1 MTKDLTQGKITPL
14 LVKFTIP
21 LLFGNIFQLMY
32 NSVDSIIVG
41 QLVGK
46 EALAAVGTSNPLMTL
61 AILFVNGMCI
71 GASILMGTQYGAK
84 KMDVLK
90 RQISTTM
97 IAGIVFSI
105 TVTLFCILF
114 ARPLLL
120 LIRVQ
125 EEVLPL
131 AVPYLRIVFL
141 GFIFTFIY
149 NFFAC
154 TLRALGDS
162 TTPLYFLVASS
173 VLNIIGDLFFV
184 AVLRWG
190 SMGCAV
196 ATVVSEAVCCM
207 LCIIY
212 IKRKVPE
219 LNLGK
224 AWFVFDGSL
233 LKQTILYGWTSAMQQ
248 GTVQLGKI
256 GVQAIANTMGVS
268 VMAAYTIVNR
278 IDDFA
283 CLPEQNIAH
292 SMTSFM
298 AQNSG
303 AGKKERVRKG
313 FWGGMKIELVYGM
326 IIFLVCF
333 FFAEPIVRLFVSD
346 TDVVKEGVTYLKLI
360 SFMYLLPAVTNG
372 IQGYFRGIGDL
383 KITLISSMV
392 NMGVRVLAAF
402 VFVFGFAMKVETF
415 QIVGADGE
423 EVALLRQLVRDEDGG
438 RRLDHGAHFHLLV
451 ELLALCTQLG
461 AALVQHGLGVLQLP
475 QAGDHGEH
483 DAHVAVGRSPQQ
495 RTQLG
500 LEEVLPGQTDADGA
514 VAQCGV
520 VLVVQLHV
528 IHGLVRADVFSVLN

>member
-97 IAGIVFSI
+97 IAGIVFSVA
-105 TVTLFCILF
+105 VTLFCILF

-131 AVPYLRIVFL
+131 AVSYLRIVFL

-224 AWFVFDGSL
+224 AWFVFDGTL

-303 AGKKERVRKG
+303 AGKKDRVRKG

-333 FFAEPIVRLFVSD
+333 FFAEPVVRLFVRD
-346 TDVVKEGVTYLKLI
+346 TDVVKEGVTYLELI

-415 QIVGADGE
+415 PFACLAGWIAMLIT
-423 EVALLRQLVRDEDGG
+423 EVPLLVRSYG
-438 RRLDHGAHFHLLV
+438 RLK
-451 ELLALCTQLG
+451 
-461 AALVQHGLGVLQLP
+461 
-475 QAGDHGEH
+475 HGEN
-483 DAHVAVGRSPQQ
+483 AV
-495 RTQLG
+495 
-500 LEEVLPGQTDADGA
+500 
-514 VAQCGV
+514 
-520 VLVVQLHV
+520 
-528 IHGLVRADVFSVLN
+528 I

>member
-105 TVTLFCILF
+105 AVTLFCILF

-125 EEVLPL
+125 EEVLP
-131 AVPYLRIVFL
+131 ACSSYLRIVFL

-162 TTPLYFLVASS
+162 TDTALFSCGKLGAQYHR
-173 VLNIIGDLFFV
+173 DLFFV
-184 AVLRWG
+184 ACSDGQHGAVRSQRSSARRCVVL
-190 SMGCAV
+190 
-196 ATVVSEAVCCM
+196 

-212 IKRKVPE
+212 IKRKVPV

-224 AWFVFDGSL
+224 AWFVFVD
-233 LKQTILYGWTSAMQQ
+233 
-248 GTVQLGKI
+248 
-256 GVQAIANTMGVS
+256 
-268 VMAAYTIVNR
+268 R
-278 IDDFA
+278 
-283 CLPEQNIAH
+283 C
-292 SMTSFM
+292 
-298 AQNSG
+298 
-303 AGKKERVRKG
+303 
-313 FWGGMKIELVYGM
+313 
-326 IIFLVCF
+326 
-333 FFAEPIVRLFVSD
+333 
-346 TDVVKEGVTYLKLI
+346 
-360 SFMYLLPAVTNG
+360 
-372 IQGYFRGIGDL
+372 
-383 KITLISSMV
+383 
-392 NMGVRVLAAF
+392 
-402 VFVFGFAMKVETF
+402 
-415 QIVGADGE
+415 
-423 EVALLRQLVRDEDGG
+423 
-438 RRLDHGAHFHLLV
+438 
-451 ELLALCTQLG
+451 
-461 AALVQHGLGVLQLP
+461 
-475 QAGDHGEH
+475 
-483 DAHVAVGRSPQQ
+483 
-495 RTQLG
+495 
-500 LEEVLPGQTDADGA
+500 
-514 VAQCGV
+514 
-520 VLVVQLHV
+520 
-528 IHGLVRADVFSVLN
+528 

>member
-1 MTKDLTQGKITPL
+1 MSTIEKHDMTQGKILLPL
-14 LVKFTIP
+14 VSFTIP
-21 LLFGNIFQLMY
+21 LVLGNLFQLTY
-32 NSVDSIIVG
+32 NAADSVIVG
-41 QLVGK
+41 KYVG
-46 EALAAVGTSNPLMTL
+46 EQALAAVGTSTPIMNI
-61 AILFVNGMCI
+61 AILLISGMCM
-71 GASILMGTQYGAK
+71 GASVLMSSQYGAK
-84 KMDVLK
+84 DYDTLS

-97 IAGIVFSI
+97 LAGCGFSVVFS
-105 TVTLFCILF
+105 LLM
-114 ARPLLL
+114 LLL
-120 LIRVQ
+120 ANPVLRLIRVQ
-125 EEVLPL
+125 ETAIPES
-131 AVPYLRIVFL
+131 AAYLRIIFMGL
-141 GFIFTFIY
+141 IFTFMY
-149 NFFAC
+149 NFLAN
-154 TLRALGDS
+154 TMRALGDS

-224 AWFVFDGSL
+224 AWFVFDGTL

-333 FFAEPIVRLFVSD
+333 FFAEPVVRLFVRD

-415 QIVGADGE
+415 PFACLAGWIAMLITEGP
-423 EVALLRQLVRDEDGG
+423 LLVRSYG
-438 RRLDHGAHFHLLV
+438 RLKR
-451 ELLALCTQLG
+451 
-461 AALVQHGLGVLQLP
+461 
-475 QAGDHGEH
+475 GEN
-483 DAHVAVGRSPQQ
+483 AV
-495 RTQLG
+495 
-500 LEEVLPGQTDADGA
+500 
-514 VAQCGV
+514 
-520 VLVVQLHV
+520 
-528 IHGLVRADVFSVLN
+528 I

>member
-131 AVPYLRIVFL
+131 AVSYLRIVFL

-224 AWFVFDGSL
+224 AWFVFDGTL

-248 GTVQLGKI
+248 GTVQLGK
-256 GVQAIANTMGVS
+256 S
-268 VMAAYTIVNR
+268 V
-278 IDDFA
+278 
-283 CLPEQNIAH
+283 C
-292 SMTSFM
+292 
-298 AQNSG
+298 
-303 AGKKERVRKG
+303 
-313 FWGGMKIELVYGM
+313 
-326 IIFLVCF
+326 
-333 FFAEPIVRLFVSD
+333 
-346 TDVVKEGVTYLKLI
+346 
-360 SFMYLLPAVTNG
+360 
-372 IQGYFRGIGDL
+372 
-383 KITLISSMV
+383 
-392 NMGVRVLAAF
+392 
-402 VFVFGFAMKVETF
+402 
-415 QIVGADGE
+415 
-423 EVALLRQLVRDEDGG
+423 RQLP
-438 RRLDHGAHFHLLV
+438 
-451 ELLALCTQLG
+451 TQWEF
-461 AALVQHGLGVLQLP
+461 P
-475 QAGDHGEH
+475 
-483 DAHVAVGRSPQQ
+483 
-495 RTQLG
+495 
-500 LEEVLPGQTDADGA
+500 
-514 VAQCGV
+514 
-520 VLVVQLHV
+520 
-528 IHGLVRADVFSVLN
+528 

>member
-105 TVTLFCILF
+105 AVTLFCILF

-131 AVPYLRIVFL
+131 AVSYLRIVFL

-224 AWFVFDGSL
+224 AWFAFDGTL

-283 CLPEQNIAH
+283 CLPGTEYCALYDVFYGAEQRSRKKGTCAKGILGRYEDRTGLWNGH
-292 SMTSFM
+292 F
-298 AQNSG
+298 SG
-303 AGKKERVRKG
+303 VLLFCRAG
-313 FWGGMKIELVYGM
+313 
-326 IIFLVCF
+326 C
-333 FFAEPIVRLFVSD
+333 
-346 TDVVKEGVTYLKLI
+346 
-360 SFMYLLPAVTNG
+360 
-372 IQGYFRGIGDL
+372 
-383 KITLISSMV
+383 
-392 NMGVRVLAAF
+392 AF
-402 VFVFGFAMKVETF
+402 VRQRHRCCKRGRHLSETDLIYVSAPGSYEWHTGIF
-415 QIVGADGE
+415 PGNRRSEDHAHQQYGKYGRACARSICFCVWFCNEGRDIPVCVSGRMDCHADYGS
-423 EVALLRQLVRDEDGG
+423 ASFSAQLRAPEA
-438 RRLDHGAHFHLLV
+438 RRECCD
-451 ELLALCTQLG
+451 
-461 AALVQHGLGVLQLP
+461 
-475 QAGDHGEH
+475 
-483 DAHVAVGRSPQQ
+483 
-495 RTQLG
+495 
-500 LEEVLPGQTDADGA
+500 LEGYT
-514 VAQCGV
+514 
-520 VLVVQLHV
+520 
-528 IHGLVRADVFSVLN
+528 RYWT

>member
-1 MTKDLTQGKITPL
+1 MSTIEKHDMTQGKILLPL
-14 LVKFTIP
+14 VSFTIP
-21 LLFGNIFQLMY
+21 LVLGNLFQLTY
-32 NSVDSIIVG
+32 NAADSVIVG
-41 QLVGK
+41 KYVG
-46 EALAAVGTSNPLMTL
+46 EQALAAVGTSTPIMNI
-61 AILFVNGMCI
+61 AILLISGMCM
-71 GASILMGTQYGAK
+71 GASVLMSSQYGAK
-84 KMDVLK
+84 DYDTLS

-97 IAGIVFSI
+97 LAGCGFSVVFS
-105 TVTLFCILF
+105 LLM
-114 ARPLLL
+114 LLL
-120 LIRVQ
+120 ANPVLRLIRVP
-125 EEVLPL
+125 ETAIPE
-131 AVPYLRIVFL
+131 AAAYLRIIFMGL
-141 GFIFTFIY
+141 IFTFMY
-149 NFFAC
+149 NFLAN
-154 TLRALGDS
+154 TMRALGDS

-224 AWFVFDGSL
+224 AWFVFDGTL

-326 IIFLVCF
+326 VIFLVCF
-333 FFAEPIVRLFVSD
+333 FFAEPVVRLFVRD

-415 QIVGADGE
+415 PFACLAGWIAMLITEGP
-423 EVALLRQLVRDEDGG
+423 LLVRSYG
-438 RRLDHGAHFHLLV
+438 RLKR
-451 ELLALCTQLG
+451 
-461 AALVQHGLGVLQLP
+461 
-475 QAGDHGEH
+475 GEN
-483 DAHVAVGRSPQQ
+483 AV
-495 RTQLG
+495 
-500 LEEVLPGQTDADGA
+500 
-514 VAQCGV
+514 
-520 VLVVQLHV
+520 
-528 IHGLVRADVFSVLN
+528 I

>member
-1 MTKDLTQGKITPL
+1 MH
-14 LVKFTIP
+14 
-21 LLFGNIFQLMY
+21 
-32 NSVDSIIVG
+32 
-41 QLVGK
+41 
-46 EALAAVGTSNPLMTL
+46 
-61 AILFVNGMCI
+61 
-71 GASILMGTQYGAK
+71 
-84 KMDVLK
+84 
-90 RQISTTM
+90 
-97 IAGIVFSI
+97 IAGAGRQHDTALFS
-105 TVTLFCILF
+105 CGK
-114 ARPLLL
+114 
-120 LIRVQ
+120 
-125 EEVLPL
+125 
-131 AVPYLRIVFL
+131 L
-141 GFIFTFIY
+141 GAQYHRGF
-149 NFFAC
+149 
-154 TLRALGDS
+154 
-162 TTPLYFLVASS
+162 V
-173 VLNIIGDLFFV
+173 FV

-415 QIVGADGE
+415 PFACLAGWIAMLIT
-423 EVALLRQLVRDEDGG
+423 EVPLLVRSYG
-438 RRLDHGAHFHLLV
+438 HLKR
-451 ELLALCTQLG
+451 
-461 AALVQHGLGVLQLP
+461 
-475 QAGDHGEH
+475 GEN
-483 DAHVAVGRSPQQ
+483 AV
-495 RTQLG
+495 
-500 LEEVLPGQTDADGA
+500 
-514 VAQCGV
+514 
-520 VLVVQLHV
+520 
-528 IHGLVRADVFSVLN
+528 I

>member
-105 TVTLFCILF
+105 AVTLFCILF

-131 AVPYLRIVFL
+131 AVSYLRIVFL

-292 SMTSFM
+292 AMPALM
-298 AQNSG
+298 AQNKG
-303 AGKKERVRKG
+303 AGKKDRMREG
-313 FWGGMKIELVYGM
+313 FRCGM
-326 IIFLVCF
+326 ILEIIYGLIVFALCFLFAREFMLCF
-333 FFAEPIVRLFVSD
+333 IKDEEVIGH
-346 TDVVKEGVTYLKLI
+346 GVIYLHLI
-360 SFMYLLPAVTNG
+360 SLMYILPAVTNG

-383 KITLISSMV
+383 KVTLISSFV
-392 NMGVRVLAAF
+392 NMGIRVLAAAPL
-402 VFVFGFAMKVETF
+402 VCKMHLGIEALPYSYLAGWSAMLIVELPL
-415 QIVGADGE
+415 
-423 EVALLRQLVRDEDGG
+423 LLRKV
-438 RRLDHGAHFHLLV
+438 H
-451 ELLALCTQLG
+451 
-461 AALVQHGLGVLQLP
+461 
-475 QAGDHGEH
+475 
-483 DAHVAVGRSPQQ
+483 SK
-495 RTQLG
+495 
-500 LEEVLPGQTDADGA
+500 
-514 VAQCGV
+514 
-520 VLVVQLHV
+520 
-528 IHGLVRADVFSVLN
+528 